1 MHRVLIVEDSAAFAR
16 RISELVQQAFA
27 EQAVLRVCSSAEEY
41 FSEPRELP
49 EIALLDIELPGE
61 SGISLAH
68 RINRIAPGCQIVY
81 LTSHLDYA
89 VDVYETRHFWFV
101 TKDRMEELLPGV
113 LRQAMERADRCDEK
127 MLLIASKSGRQLLR
141 QNGIVYLER
150 VKRKSSIVT
159 DGGVFQCAEPLDRL
173 HLRLD
178 PELFVRCHNSYIV
191 NLGHVQTIQRT
202 QLVMDNG
209 AIILVSRPYQAALR
223 DRFSEY
229 AARFT
234 GPFVPLV

>member
-16 RISELVQQAFA
+16 RISELVQQAFFS
-27 EQAVLRVCSSAEEY
+27 QAAIRVCSSAEEY

-68 RINRIAPGCQIVY
+68 RINQTAPACQIVY

-89 VDVYETRHFWFV
+89 VDVYQTRHFWFV

-113 LRQAMERADRCDEK
+113 LQQALEQADRCGEK
-127 MLLIASKSGRQLLR
+127 MLLISSKPCRQQLR
-141 QNGIVYLER
+141 QSEILYLER

-159 DGGVFQCAEPLDRL
+159 GGGEFQCAESLDEL
-173 HLRLD
+173 YLRLD
-178 PELFVRCHNSYIV
+178 PEVFVRCHNSYIV
-191 NLGHVQTIQRT
+191 NLEHVRTFQRT
-202 QLVMDNG
+202 QLVMDNES
-209 AIILVSRPYQAALR
+209 IILVSRSYQAALR

-234 GPFVPLV
+234 GPFVSLA